1 MASELHIIEVAN
13 TKGRPSLGNVIFMH
27 GLNGDARRTWQ
38 SRQGEMG
45 FWPERLGLELPAVGV
60 WSLGYPAYSSQW
72 RGDAMALPDRARN
85 VLELLRLKRLASVP
99 LVFVAHSL
107 GGLLAK
113 TVLRSAFTSGNKDWE
128 GIGKAVRGVLF
139 LATPHGG
146 SLLASIHNVFRVV
159 ARSNETIE
167 DMRLHSP
174 YLEDLNDWFAGN
186 FDRLGLKGHVLR
198 EGKTTAG
205 VWVVDRLS
213 ARPGI
218 PSIPVIDTDADHISI
233 CEPTGPDSLIYQT
246 TADFVRSCLGERR
259 GLPTD
264 EATLADP
271 IDCII
276 HIGTVRAPQSW
287 TLLGEVRFTL
297 TNNTGR
303 KIHVSSLRV
312 VVMKVKEIDRTMA
325 TTTAGPVDETVLF
338 ARIRADSTR
347 VDILP
352 RPHVIDPSGTDGFFL
367 KIEAEEGFVY
377 DLSIEAEWQY
387 LRGASRI
394 SVSSDFTL
402 EFPSHSVEGLL
413 RLAERSAGN
422 GAQAK

>member
-1 MASELHIIEVAN
+1 MPSELHIIEVAN
-13 TKGRPSLGNVIFMH
+13 VKDQPRLGNVIFVH

-45 FWPERLGLELPAVGV
+45 FWPERLGRELPNVGV

-107 GGLLAK
+107 GGLLVKAL
-113 TVLRSAFTSGNKDWE
+113 LRTSCTSGNKDWQAL
-128 GIGKAVRGVLF
+128 GKAVRGVLF

-146 SLLASIHNVFRVV
+146 SLLASIHNVFHVV

-198 EGKTTAG
+198 EGRPTAG

-233 CEPTGPDSLIYQT
+233 CEPSDPESLIYQT
-246 TADFVRSCLGERR
+246 TLDFVRSSLGEH
-259 GLPTD
+259 P
-264 EATLADP
+264 EKAANNATVADP

-276 HIGTVRAPQSW
+276 HLGTVRGPQSW
-287 TLLGEVRFTL
+287 TLLGEVRFTI
-297 TNNTGR
+297 TNNTTR
-303 KIHVSSLRV
+303 KIHVSSVRLV
-312 VVMKVKEIDRTMA
+312 VVNVTETDRTLGA
-325 TTTAGPVDETVLF
+325 TTAGPVDETILF
-338 ARIRADSTR
+338 ARINGNSTQ
-347 VDILP
+347 VEILP
-352 RPHVIDPSGTDGFFL
+352 KPHVIDPSGTDGFFL

-377 DLSIEAEWQY
+377 QLRIEAEWQF
-387 LRGASRI
+387 LGGTSQMSASR
-394 SVSSDFTL
+394 DFTI
-402 EFPSHSVEGLL
+402 EVPFHSVEGLL
-413 RLAERSAGN
+413 RMAERSPER
-422 GAQAK
+422 GA